1 MEKVE
6 NGQSIMNT
14 IEATKIPKNLV
25 KDFDSEMDDIFS
37 KLGTLSPSDSFDSPI
52 ILNRNK
58 SFFNDFQT
66 NIPHTLK
73 RNASNQFLNYK
84 SHFKLNNTIA
94 RTKKIDLYNDD
105 YLYKTEKRNLKTN
118 KIIKTKSKN
127 YTKNNILNRHI
138 KLKSSDYLL
147 RNLNRNNNRNLKSNF
162 KENINNNNNLP
173 IISENI
179 KDNQINKE
187 NEKIINI
194 NIQNIILLIKEMKEV
209 DYKLKKKDIKKIINN
224 LLINKNN
231 NNVLLETLNQL
242 LEYIIDIL
250 NSIKNNSTK
259 SNNKI
264 GNEKII
270 LKLRNELK
278 EKEKNIGEIINN
290 ARYEQEKLK
299 EIINTNNIDITYL
312 KKENK
317 ELMGKLALY
326 QKQLIKIESNNEILE
341 EKMNK
346 IIIEK
351 TNKSINSSTSVRS
364 SFVENNFNK
373 PILDNSINKHNESNI
388 DSFNMTQ
395 PLPQRYIAP
404 SEQNKNMNINKLN
417 EKYNLSKKLNMNL
430 IDLLKE
436 INNLLCFYDSFLNK
450 ENGINKNKN
459 LGNNI
464 KNLINFMDINA
475 LIDENKTKNFYN
487 EFMRNA
493 GIVFNKMEE
502 FIKGINNKTNKNN
515 INNNIKNELINKSKS
530 IKPEKVVPNLKRNK
544 TLGNNKPK

>member
-1 MEKVE
+1 MEKIE

-14 IEATKIPKNLV
+14 IEPEIPKNLI
-25 KDFDSEMDDIFS
+25 KDFDAEIDDIFS
-37 KLGTLSPSDSFDSPI
+37 KLGIVSPSDSFESPI

-58 SFFNDFQT
+58 SFFNDFPT
-66 NIPHTLK
+66 NIPRTLK

-84 SHFKLNNTIA
+84 SSFKLNNTVA
-94 RTKKIDLYNDD
+94 RTKKIDINNND
-105 YLYKTEKRNLKTN
+105 YLNNTEKRNLKTN
-118 KIIKTKSKN
+118 KIIKTSSKN
-127 YTKNNILNRHI
+127 YTKNNNILNSHI
-138 KLKSSDYLL
+138 KLKSSDNLF
-147 RNLNRNNNRNLKSNF
+147 RNLNKNNNKNIKSNF
-162 KENINNNNNLP
+162 NENINNNNLP
-173 IISENI
+173 IICENT
-179 KDNQINKE
+179 KYNKNNKE
-187 NEKIINI
+187 NEEIINK
-194 NIQNIILLIKEMKEV
+194 NIQILILLLKEMKEV
-209 DYKLKKKDIKKIINN
+209 DSKLKKKDLKKIINN

-231 NNVLLETLNQL
+231 INVLYETLNQL
-242 LEYIIDIL
+242 LEFIIDIL
-250 NSIKNNSTK
+250 NSIKSNRTK

-270 LKLRNELK
+270 LKLKNELK
-278 EKEKNIGEIINN
+278 EKEKNLGEIINN
-290 ARYEQEKLK
+290 ARYEQEKLN

-317 ELMGKLALY
+317 ELMGKLAVY

-373 PILDNSINKHNESNI
+373 PDNSINKHNETNI

-430 IDLLKE
+430 LDLLKE

-475 LIDENKTKNFYN
+475 LIDENKTKNFHN

-493 GIVFNKMEE
+493 EIVFNKMEE
-502 FIKGINNKTNKNN
+502 FIKNINNKTNKNN
-515 INNNIKNELINKSKS
+515 INNIKNEMINKSKS
-530 IKPEKVVPNLKRNK
+530 IKPEKVLSNQKRNK
-544 TLGNNKPK
+544 TLSNYKPK

>member
-1 MEKVE
+1 
-6 NGQSIMNT
+6 
-14 IEATKIPKNLV
+14 
-25 KDFDSEMDDIFS
+25 
-37 KLGTLSPSDSFDSPI
+37 
-52 ILNRNK
+52 
-58 SFFNDFQT
+58 
-66 NIPHTLK
+66 
-73 RNASNQFLNYK
+73 
-84 SHFKLNNTIA
+84 
-94 RTKKIDLYNDD
+94 
-105 YLYKTEKRNLKTN
+105 
-118 KIIKTKSKN
+118 
-127 YTKNNILNRHI
+127 
-138 KLKSSDYLL
+138 
-147 RNLNRNNNRNLKSNF
+147 
-162 KENINNNNNLP
+162 
-173 IISENI
+173 
-179 KDNQINKE
+179 
-187 NEKIINI
+187 
-194 NIQNIILLIKEMKEV
+194 MKEV
-209 DYKLKKKDIKKIINN
+209 DSKLKKKDLKKIINN

-231 NNVLLETLNQL
+231 INVLYETLNQL
-242 LEYIIDIL
+242 LEFIIDIL
-250 NSIKNNSTK
+250 NSIKSNRTK

-270 LKLRNELK
+270 LKLKNELK
-278 EKEKNIGEIINN
+278 EKEKNLGEIINN
-290 ARYEQEKLK
+290 SRYEQEKLN

-317 ELMGKLALY
+317 ELMGKLAVY

-373 PILDNSINKHNESNI
+373 PDNSINKHNETNI

-430 IDLLKE
+430 IELLKE

-475 LIDENKTKNFYN
+475 LIDENKTKNFHN

-493 GIVFNKMEE
+493 EIIFNKMEE
-502 FIKGINNKTNKNN
+502 FIKNINNQKNKNN
-515 INNNIKNELINKSKS
+515 INNKKNE
-530 IKPEKVVPNLKRNK
+530 
-544 TLGNNKPK
+544 

>member
-6 NGQSIMNT
+6 NGQCIMNT

-25 KDFDSEMDDIFS
+25 KDFDAEMDDIFS

-58 SFFNDFQT
+58 SFFNDFQA

-84 SHFKLNNTIA
+84 SHFKLNNTVA
-94 RTKKIDLYNDD
+94 RTKKIDLYNND

-147 RNLNRNNNRNLKSNF
+147 RNLNRKNDRNFKSNF

-231 NNVLLETLNQL
+231 INVLLETLNQL

-259 SNNKI
+259 SNTKI

-270 LKLRNELK
+270 LKLKNELK
-278 EKEKNIGEIINN
+278 EKEKNLGEIINN
-290 ARYEQEKLK
+290 AGYEQEKLK

-317 ELMGKLALY
+317 ELMSKLAAY

-364 SFVENNFNK
+364 SFIENNFNK
-373 PILDNSINKHNESNI
+373 QILDNSINRHNESNI

-404 SEQNKNMNINKLN
+404 SEQSKNMNMNKLN

-430 IDLLKE
+430 LDLLKE

-502 FIKGINNKTNKNN
+502 FIKGINNKTNKNS